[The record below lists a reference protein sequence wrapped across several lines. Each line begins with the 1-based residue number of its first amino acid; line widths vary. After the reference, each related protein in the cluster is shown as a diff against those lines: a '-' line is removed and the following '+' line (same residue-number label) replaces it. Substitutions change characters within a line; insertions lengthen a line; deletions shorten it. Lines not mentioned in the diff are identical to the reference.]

1 MSISSTLFTRDGN
14 VSTSTI
20 PEGSRRMKT
29 ETKVVDFID
38 DWKTTWATM
47 NERISNQTDGILDD
61 QLIPKGIN

>member
-1 MSISSTLFTRDGN
+1 
-14 VSTSTI
+14 
-20 PEGSRRMKT
+20 MKT